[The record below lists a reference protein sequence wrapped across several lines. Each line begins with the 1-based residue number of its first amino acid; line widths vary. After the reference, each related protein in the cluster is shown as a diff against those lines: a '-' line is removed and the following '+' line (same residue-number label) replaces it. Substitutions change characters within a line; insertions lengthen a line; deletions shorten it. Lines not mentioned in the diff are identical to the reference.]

1 MSGRSKIY
9 SDEWEFLPTDTI
21 FLQTNS
27 LFVRRD
33 KLIVIK
39 WKDKEEGEK
48 SERVAENFIIISLI
62 FTYLEVTKIIYCL
75 LPFFLTKVDISWT
88 TPPPPPWKKIP

>member
-9 SDEWEFLPTDTI
+9 SDEWE

-33 KLIVIK
+33 KLIVMK
-39 WKDKEEGEK
+39 GKEREEGEK
-48 SERVAENFIIISLI
+48 SERE
-62 FTYLEVTKIIYCL
+62 
-75 LPFFLTKVDISWT
+75 
-88 TPPPPPWKKIP
+88 